1 MRCVLRLSLWCVMV
15 AGCSAADLDGPD
27 DAAGDTVDD
36 AQLGASSSRKFHPGH
51 YVLFRS
57 SDKASTTADDLSVVG
72 PEIIAATT
80 PAGTDGLDDDG
91 VRGFVKRYRWRD
103 LDKGNGVYD
112 LSAIAADLNTAASWG
127 KRLIVMIEDRTYTA
141 ANPMPDYL
149 TPNSIAGGKRTDD
162 CCVAKSNGGY
172 TGVRWHP
179 TYVSRLKALIREIGA
194 RFDSP
199 TNPSARRWNFEGV
212 SLQETAHGFSD
223 ATMDALGYTAEK
235 YHAAYESIVS
245 DALTG
250 SGALPPALFSGRFF
264 WHMNFFMRGQSRI
277 NTIARDMS
285 SPVLGA
291 DNGFTMGGPDL
302 LRDND
307 SLNRLAYPFYKD
319 EVLLNGTSLP
329 QTNHR
334 VAQFIDVQ
342 GDSYDESGTMEELFV
357 WGRQQL
363 EVDYLFW
370 TYYPW
375 DDRLHAWCTNTP
387 AKTTCDADSAAR
399 AITNRQGFNLRTWER
414 AKVD

>member
-1 MRCVLRLSLWCVMV
+1 MV
-15 AGCSAADLDGPD
+15 AGCSAADLDAPGDSSD
-27 DAAGDTVDD
+27 DAVEG
-36 AQLGASSSRKFHPGH
+36 AQLGASSARKFHPGH

-72 PEIIAATT
+72 PKIIADTT
-80 PAGTDGLDDDG
+80 PDGTDGLDDNG

-103 LDKGNGVYD
+103 LDKGGGAYD
-112 LSAIAADLNTAASWG
+112 LSAISADLDTAASWG
-127 KRLIVMIEDRTYTA
+127 KRLIVMIEDRTYTTT
-141 ANPMPDYL
+141 NPMPDYL
-149 TPNSIAGGKRTDD
+149 TPDSIPGGKRTDD

-179 TYVSRLKALIREIGA
+179 TYVSRMKALIRAIGA

-212 SLQETAHGFSD
+212 SVQETAHGFSGT
-223 ATMDALGYTAEK
+223 TMDALGYTPDK
-235 YHAAYESIVS
+235 YQAAYEGIVS

-250 SGALPPALFSGRFF
+250 SGALPAALFSGRFF
-264 WHMNFFMRGQSRI
+264 WHMNFFVGAQARI
-277 NTIARDMS
+277 NTIARNMS

-302 LRDND
+302 LRNRD
-307 SLNRLAYPFYKD
+307 SLNRLVYPFYND
-319 EVLLNGTSLP
+319 NVVLNGTSLP
-329 QTNHR
+329 QTNDR
-334 VAQFIDVQ
+334 IPQFIDVQ
-342 GDSYDESGTMEELFV
+342 GDSYDESGTMEDLFV

-375 DDRLHAWCTNTP
+375 DDRLHAWCTN
-387 AKTTCDADSAAR
+387 AAGKSACDDDSAAT
-399 AITNRQGFNLRTWER
+399 AITNRQGFNRRTWEK
-414 AKVD
+414 AKID